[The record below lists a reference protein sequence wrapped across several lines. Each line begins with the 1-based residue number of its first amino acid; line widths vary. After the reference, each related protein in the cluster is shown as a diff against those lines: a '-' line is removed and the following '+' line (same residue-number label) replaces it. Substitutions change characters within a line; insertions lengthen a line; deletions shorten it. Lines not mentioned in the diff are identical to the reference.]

1 MSNYEQPFSLH
12 DATMHYRI
20 FTTLLQLGAAPMQ
33 DEQEKNMPRHVFL
46 SYLPALLMFFPLLP
60 FSLVFRQLLHRH
72 EHHTHHS
79 NSRNIAYET
88 TTVTLGTF

>member
-20 FTTLLQLGAAPMQ
+20 FTTLLRLGAVPTR
-33 DEQEKNMPRHVFL
+33 DEREKNMPRHVFL
-46 SYLPALLMFFPLLP
+46 SYLPTLLMFFPLLP

-72 EHHTHHS
+72 EHHTP
-79 NSRNIAYET
+79 
-88 TTVTLGTF
+88 